1 MPHDILGYA
10 RLMGGKKK
18 FVEKLQYVFDN
29 GLYDPAN
36 EPDIAY
42 PYLFTYFK
50 GEEWRTQKIV
60 GELIGKYFGDTP
72 KGIPGNDDCGTM
84 STWLIF
90 SMIGLYPDC
99 PGSPYY
105 ALTAPVFDRVTLHLD
120 KRYYPK
126 GDLVIE
132 ASRAQGG
139 EGLIHSMTLG
149 GKPLKSYRISHDEL
163 INGGTL
169 SMQLK

>member
-1 MPHDILGYA
+1 
-10 RLMGGKKK
+10 MGGNKA
-18 FVEKLQYVFDN
+18 FVSKLQRVFDE

-42 PYLFTYFK
+42 PYLFSYFK

-60 GELIGKYFGDTP
+60 GELLEKHYKDTP
-72 KGIPGNDDCGTM
+72 DGIPGNDDCGTM
-84 STWLIF
+84 SAWAIF

-105 ALTAPVFDRVTLHLD
+105 TLTTPTFDKITIHLD
-120 KRYYPK
+120 KRYYPD

-132 ASRAQGG
+132 TQRA
-139 EGLIHSMTLG
+139 ENDARYIKSMTLG
-149 GKPLKSYRISHDEL
+149 GKALKKFRISHEEL
-163 INGGTL
+163 IKGKTLRIYSGTR
-169 SMQLK
+169 